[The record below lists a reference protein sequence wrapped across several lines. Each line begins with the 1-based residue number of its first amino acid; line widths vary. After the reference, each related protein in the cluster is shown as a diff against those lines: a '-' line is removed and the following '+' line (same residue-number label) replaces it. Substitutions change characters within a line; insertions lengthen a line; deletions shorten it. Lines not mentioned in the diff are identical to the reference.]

1 VCLFLTGK
9 DEHKVHKKTMKR
21 ALHSDALKL
30 VRDARKRAKK
40 KRLAMELVADDI
52 VALYSGQRGLCVLSG
67 RPLEFGRTSRNSANA
82 VSLDRIIAG
91 QAYARP
97 NVQLLCRCVNIAKST
112 LSTEE
117 FVRMCTDVARNRNS
131 SSSDDDGQE

>member
-1 VCLFLTGK
+1 
-9 DEHKVHKKTMKR
+9 MSKR

-40 KRLAMELVADDI
+40 KHLDLALVADDI
-52 VALYSGQRGLCVLSG
+52 VSLYSGQRGLCKLSG
-67 RPLEFGRTSRNSANA
+67 RPMEFGRTSRNSANA
-82 VSLDRIIAG
+82 VSLDRIVAG

-97 NVQLLCRCVNIAKST
+97 NVQLLCRCVNTAKST

-117 FVRMCTDVARNRNS
+117 FVRMCTDVKNCNTLE
-131 SSSDDDGQE
+131 DGRA